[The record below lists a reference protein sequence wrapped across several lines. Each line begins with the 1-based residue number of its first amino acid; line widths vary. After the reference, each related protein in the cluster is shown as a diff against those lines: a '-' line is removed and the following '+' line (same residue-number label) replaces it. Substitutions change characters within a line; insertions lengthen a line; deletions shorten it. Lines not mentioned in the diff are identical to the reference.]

1 MGYHVVLKKDPGLD
15 LEADDAADQIFAAV
29 TDCRAFAALRMK
41 LDVTRASGT
50 TPTLDV
56 TLEHSPDGSTWSTL
70 GTFAQKTAVSSEQKV
85 FGPCHRYVRVKHA
98 ITGTGPL
105 FRYTVSGEG
114 V

>member
-1 MGYHVVLKKDPGLD
+1 MAYAVTLKKDPGLD
-15 LEADDAADQIFAAV
+15 QEADHAADQLFAAV
-29 TDCRAFAALRMK
+29 TECDRFATLRMK
-41 LDVTRASGT
+41 LDVTKATGT
-50 TPTLDV
+50 NPTLDV

-85 FGPCHRYVRVKHA
+85 FGPCHRYVRVRHA

-105 FRYTVSGEG
+105 FRYTVAGEG